1 MQFRLLFTV
10 SISHNYYSQGCKDF
24 SFIIPADSTQLLKNG
39 KLIAKI
45 HEGKLHI
52 LFAAD
57 ETKKPLILLTEK
69 TLRIGLKL
77 LNPFFSNFTEL
88 DFDFNLYHP
97 LYRNSTNPNALD
109 TSQPITLVGQL
120 FSHALT
126 DAARPVT
133 VILKNSEGQVLQTDT
148 IAATNDRSTVSYDLT
163 GQVAGAY
170 TVEEFY
176 PESTKTVN
184 YYSDF
189 EFQQQRVFGIIE
201 IAIADILYTNTT
213 PPDFLIPF
221 VAKQQTLKYYVL
233 VNNYPDSEFDTLS
246 VFDGGEEGRSQI
258 NFTKILPAAFT
269 KDDISPS
276 LLGNGDAK
284 IALFKSQTAVTR
296 QEKAR
301 KNIQLQKQKNGGV
314 EELIKHLP
322 QPVADKANAD
332 QIVQLTKTQP

>member
-1 MQFRLLFTV
+1 VTMQFRLLFTV

-39 KLIAKI
+39 KLLAKI
-45 HEGKLHI
+45 HEGKLHV

-57 ETKKPLILLTEK
+57 ETKKPLVLLTGK

-77 LNPFFSNFTEL
+77 LNPFFSNFTDL
-88 DFDFNLYHP
+88 GFDFNLSRT
-97 LYRNSTNPNALD
+97 LYRNSTTPDALD
-109 TSQPITLVGQL
+109 AAKAITFVGNLFSYALKQITRPITVN
-120 FSHALT
+120 
-126 DAARPVT
+126 
-133 VILKNSEGQVLQTDT
+133 LKDRNGQVLQTDM
-148 IAATNDRSTVSYDLT
+148 IENDRSTVSYDFQRANRSVGL
-163 GQVAGAY
+163 Y
-170 TVEEFY
+170 PIEEFGSGNI
-176 PESTKTVN
+176 ETN
-184 YYSDF
+184 YYFDP
-189 EFQQQRVFGIIE
+189 ELQQEDVFGTIE
-201 IAIADILYTNTT
+201 ITIANSFYTT
-213 PPDFLIPF
+213 PPEFAIAF
-221 VAKQQTLKYYVL
+221 TAKQETLKYYVV

-258 NFTKILPAAFT
+258 NFTKFLPAAFT

-322 QPVADKANAD
+322 QPGADKANAD
-332 QIVQLTKTQP
+332 QIVQLVKPQP